1 MYKLDQA
8 ESHSRNISRKSS
20 LKSIP
25 ESGEEE
31 EEDEK
36 SENDDILTNTK
47 KDLKSSDNQ
56 HPSKAHLDI
65 FPSSKS
71 FVPRTPPVV
80 QVLSPGASTPN
91 KSFPSEKSIIN
102 SCSELDTCHNP
113 QNETT
118 KGDTISIASLRS
130 DVYTLTNKVRFG
142 VKIYILNDIYVKYY
156 LLTKKVSA
164 NNIYSFYSLITF

>member
-25 ESGEEE
+25 ESEEE
-31 EEDEK
+31 EEDDDK
-36 SENDDILTNTK
+36 SEIDDILTNNK
-47 KDLKSSDNQ
+47 KDTKISDNQ

-65 FPSSKS
+65 FPCSKS

-91 KSFPSEKSIIN
+91 KSFPSEKSNIN
-102 SCSELDTCHNP
+102 SCSELDSCHNP
-113 QNETT
+113 PNETT
-118 KGDTISIASLRS
+118 KNDTSDIAFLRS
-130 DVYTLTNKVRFG
+130 DVCTLTNKVRF
-142 VKIYILNDIYVKYY
+142 
-156 LLTKKVSA
+156 
-164 NNIYSFYSLITF
+164 